1 MSYKFIGENI
11 PELELMPTKE
21 RRRMYLKAA
30 GKSYLYASTW
40 LGLLLFFG
48 LSYIGTQYSVPIAD
62 KLSEL
67 LATPKR
73 GEMMVSIGLSTLAL
87 FILYRFQ
94 IDVVK
99 AIIRKNTKSQ
109 QGVPGYDPQ
118 AAAMHPLPHTAHL
131 SSTARGSSPER

>member
-21 RRRMYLKAA
+21 RRRMFLKAV
-30 GKSYLYASTW
+30 GKSYLYASIW

-48 LSYIGTQYSVPIAD
+48 LSYIGTRYSVPIAD

-67 LATPKR
+67 LGTPNR
-73 GEMMVSIGLSTLAL
+73 GEMMVSIGLSTLAI

-94 IDVVK
+94 IDVIK

-109 QGVPGYDPQ
+109 QGVAGYPPQ
-118 AAAMHPLPHTAHL
+118 
-131 SSTARGSSPER
+131 GVGSPER

>member
-11 PELELMPTKE
+11 PELEPVPTKE
-21 RRRMYLKAA
+21 RRRIFLKAV
-30 GKSYLYASTW
+30 GNSYLYGSTW

-73 GEMMVSIGLSTLAL
+73 GEMMISIGLSSLAL

-94 IDVVK
+94 IDVIK
-99 AIIRKNTKSQ
+99 AIIRKNKYSQ
-109 QGVPGYDPQ
+109 QGVAGYPPQ
-118 AAAMHPLPHTAHL
+118 
-131 SSTARGSSPER
+131 GVGSPER

>member
-1 MSYKFIGENI
+1 MSYKFVGENI
-11 PELELMPTKE
+11 PELEPIPTKE
-21 RRRMYLKAA
+21 RRRIFLKAV

-62 KLSEL
+62 TLSEF

-94 IDVVK
+94 IDVIK

-109 QGVPGYDPQ
+109 QGVAGYPPQ
-118 AAAMHPLPHTAHL
+118 
-131 SSTARGSSPER
+131 GVGSPER

>member
-21 RRRMYLKAA
+21 RRRMFLKAV

-48 LSYIGTQYSVPIAD
+48 LSYIGSQYSVPIAD

-73 GEMMVSIGLSTLAL
+73 VEMVVSIGLSTLAL

-99 AIIRKNTKSQ
+99 SIIRKNTKSQ
-109 QGVPGYDPQ
+109 QGVAPY
-118 AAAMHPLPHTAHL
+118 AAQGAA
-131 SSTARGSSPER
+131 SGER

>member
-21 RRRMYLKAA
+21 RRRMFLKAV

-48 LSYIGTQYSVPIAD
+48 LSYIGMQYSVPIAD

-73 GEMMVSIGLSTLAL
+73 GEMMVSVGLSTLAL

-109 QGVPGYDPQ
+109 QVVAPYVAQGAPSG
-118 AAAMHPLPHTAHL
+118 
-131 SSTARGSSPER
+131 ER